1 MGRRLSLLFLL
12 LGAGLMLPAQAPA
25 NVDRLVVKKSARKLY
40 LFAGDKLLRSYNV
53 ALGKNPVGHKERRG
67 DQRTPEGRYL
77 LDWRNPQS
85 RFYRSIHISYP
96 NESDRRRAATTGVHP
111 GGDIMLHGVPTR
123 YREDQEFLIGI
134 NWTEGCIAVT
144 NAAMEEIWS
153 LVADNTPIEI
163 LP

>member
-1 MGRRLSLLFLL
+1 MGRKLSLLFLL
-12 LGAGLMLPAQAPA
+12 LGCALMLPSLAPA
-25 NVDRLVVKKSARKLY
+25 NVDRLVVKKSARKLF
-40 LFAGDKLLRSYNV
+40 LFEGEKLLRSYSV

-67 DQRTPEGRYL
+67 DLRTPEGRYL

-96 NESDRRRAATTGVHP
+96 NESDRRRAATKGVHP
-111 GGDIMLHGVPTR
+111 GGDIMLHGVPAR
-123 YREDQEFLIGI
+123 YRDDQEFIIGI

-144 NAAMEEIWS
+144 NEAMDEIWS